1 MTTISAQHF
10 DWELKGTVAT
20 GGTVLKVMGDAQE
33 KLWVASPAGL
43 FCGDGER
50 WQAVRRGV
58 PFWRLNTVCVNGRN
72 LWAAGMPGGIIRSS
86 NSGQSWS
93 DCWIEQTEAPI
104 LAIAA
109 SPDYATDRVLLAAT
123 DGDGILRSTDGG
135 RHWELSN
142 FGLREFAV
150 LDVLLAPKIGRYEHA
165 FAISETGFYQSPN
178 GGRAWQLVDLGDIEP
193 AALAI
198 SPTFVEDRTVWLA
211 MLDGALFKSEDAGQ
225 SFALVTD
232 RFEAINAL
240 TFAPDGT
247 LLIGTMTGIETVE
260 TSISNLQSPVL
271 SLNVVNGAV
280 YAGLLDGLS
289 VSLDN
294 GRSWQ
299 SVPALAARR
308 LTWYLPQAAGTWL
321 AVGPEEGVWQTADGG
336 QSWQS
341 IWEDLPVLAV
351 AATPDTVWVSGVDG
365 VAVSANQG
373 NTWQIVWQPEVA
385 VTALAVVNGRLWSG
399 DASGQVW
406 QQVDGTWVK
415 TAVPF
420 AGQQLVGFLTPKPDQ
435 LLAVSW
441 SASSQ
446 MLQLWRLA
454 EADAEWSL
462 WFEQKAGAVL
472 PHVAL
477 GEASSLVG
485 LGSYVYHLAEGRI
498 QREKVGSVAGP
509 VTAVCALPGGGW
521 LTAVTDKL
529 LHSEDGKA
537 WAALENEL
545 PGEAVVSLQVLGN
558 QLMAGT
564 TEGKIWI
571 TPLP

>member
-1 MTTISAQHF
+1 M
-10 DWELKGTVAT
+10 
-20 GGTVLKVMGDAQE
+20 LKVTGDDQGQV
-33 KLWVASPAGL
+33 WVASPAGL

-58 PFWRLNTVCVNGRN
+58 SFWRLNTVCVNGRN

-86 NSGQSWS
+86 NGGQSWS

-109 SPDYATDRVLLAAT
+109 SPDYGTDRVLLAAT

-165 FAISETGFYQSPN
+165 FAMSETGFYQSPN
-178 GGRAWQLVDLGDIEP
+178 GGRAWQLVDLGDSEP
-193 AALAI
+193 AAFAL
-198 SPTFVEDRTVWLA
+198 SPDFAEDRIVWLA
-211 MLDGALFKSEDAGQ
+211 TLAGALFKSEDAGQ

-247 LLIGTMTGIETVE
+247 LLIGTMTGIETLQ
-260 TSISNLQSPVL
+260 SPISDLQSPVL
-271 SLNVVNGAV
+271 SLNVVHGAV

-289 VSLDN
+289 VSVDN
-294 GRSWQ
+294 GRSWHPI
-299 SVPALAARR
+299 STLAARR
-308 LTWYLPQAAGTWL
+308 LTWYLPQAADTWL
-321 AVGPEEGVWQTADGG
+321 AVGPEEGVWQTAVGG

-341 IWEDLPVLAV
+341 IWEELPVLAV
-351 AATPDTVWVSGVDG
+351 AATADTIWVSGLDG
-365 VAVSANQG
+365 VAVSADQG
-373 NTWQIVWQPEVA
+373 SSWQIVWQPEVA
-385 VTALAVVNGRLWSG
+385 VTGLAMVNGRLWAG
-399 DASGQVW
+399 DASGQIW
-406 QQVDGTWVK
+406 QQADGAWQK
-415 TAVPF
+415 ADAPF
-420 AGQQLVGFLTPKPDQ
+420 AGQQFVGFLTPATDT

-441 SASSQ
+441 SAANQ

-477 GEASSLVG
+477 GAASSLVG
-485 LGSYVYHLAEGRI
+485 LGSYVYSVAEGRV

-521 LTAVTDKL
+521 VTAVTDKL
-529 LHSEDGKA
+529 IYSEDGEA
-537 WAALENEL
+537 WTTLENDL
-545 PGEAVVSLQVLGN
+545 PGEAVVSLQVVGD
-558 QLMAGT
+558 QLVAAT
-564 TEGKIWI
+564 TEGKIWT
-571 TPLP
+571 TPRP